1 MHHERHSL
9 STFRSRALS
18 CALAGAIGL
27 LSLIAARALAEGPT
41 RADYIAQADPICRTA
56 FKEKLPQPKDRHD
69 VKGYGRLFSTMG
81 HRIEAMTDR
90 LDRVPKPVAD
100 EFGLGN
106 WLKSLHSW
114 AGASSS
120 AGSALRHRNIRGYKA
135 ALRKLNRAQK
145 IRLNASATF
154 GFQVCR

>member
-1 MHHERHSL
+1 MHPL
-9 STFRSRALS
+9 QPRAIIGVV
-18 CALAGAIGL
+18 AGTVIL
-27 LSLIAARALAEGPT
+27 LSLTVAPALAEGPT
-41 RADYIAQADPICRTA
+41 RADYIAQADPICQAT
-56 FKEKLPQPKDRHD
+56 FKQKLPQPKDRHD
-69 VKGYGRLFSTMG
+69 VKGYARLFSAMG

-90 LDRVPKPVAD
+90 LDRIPKPVAD

-114 AGASSS
+114 ARASSQ
-120 AGSALRHRNIRGYKA
+120 AGGALRHRNVRRYKV

-145 IRLNASATF
+145 VRLNASETF